1 MSVRHFIGAV
11 CAIGAVVS
19 LMLYVATWLG
29 FLPFEGA
36 VWPFFAGHGFVFA
49 ASAISS
55 SYMKPYY
62 KVERTLQLHKLRPFF
77 TDREYWSIWAVFGS
91 TVLTF
96 AIGMAQVGAHPEV
109 AVLQVFAAG
118 WFGFL
123 YVDSMILLRARFPV
137 DQSRQAS
144 DV

>member
-1 MSVRHFIGAV
+1 MPVRHFFGAV
-11 CAIGAVVS
+11 CALGAVLS
-19 LMLYVATWLG
+19 LILYVATWLG
-29 FLPFEGA
+29 FVPFEGA

-77 TDREYWSIWAVFGS
+77 NDGEYWSIWAVFGF
-91 TVLTF
+91 TFLTL
-96 AIGMAQVGAHPEV
+96 AIGMAQLGARPEV
-109 AVLQVFAAG
+109 AMLQVFAAG

-123 YVDSMILLRARFPV
+123 YVDSMILLRARFPIE
-137 DQSRQAS
+137 QLRHAS